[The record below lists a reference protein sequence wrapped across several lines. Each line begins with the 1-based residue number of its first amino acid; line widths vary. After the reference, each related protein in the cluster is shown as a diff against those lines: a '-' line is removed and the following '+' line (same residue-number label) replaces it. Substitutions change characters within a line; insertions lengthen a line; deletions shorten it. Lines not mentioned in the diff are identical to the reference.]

1 MVSLNRNCEP
11 PRFNDCSFLL
21 SVVKQVSHIAVNFL
35 DQSGRVKENFLDL
48 KYRRRG
54 VLELESGLYAV
65 KRSLLVF
72 EMGAK
77 TSTAV
82 VPYGLRS
89 KRSSKNENY

>member
-1 MVSLNRNCEP
+1 M
-11 PRFNDCSFLL
+11 
-21 SVVKQVSHIAVNFL
+21 
-35 DQSGRVKENFLDL
+35 
-48 KYRRRG
+48 
-54 VLELESGLYAV
+54 

-89 KRSSKNENY
+89 KRSSKKENYQSLCAMATNTKNADEPYGRSILQDKQDLQELESRGGLHVSLVRSG

>member
-1 MVSLNRNCEP
+1 M
-11 PRFNDCSFLL
+11 
-21 SVVKQVSHIAVNFL
+21 
-35 DQSGRVKENFLDL
+35 
-48 KYRRRG
+48 
-54 VLELESGLYAV
+54 

-89 KRSSKNENY
+89 KRSSKNETTEELAGDGEEHG